1 MTALLELIITKSF
14 RGLRK
19 VRDLPESGIVYLKRI
34 YPIEAESEGLPV
46 GLPPSEVEQLIQKL
60 EFVPK
65 VFGTSILQQ
74 QPQTGP
80 VKLNGSG
87 LARNAG
93 VKVVRRKKIRK
104 EKRPYIKSRK
114 SKRNESSL
122 RVSCSIVYPQA
133 VIQTD
138 ITSLESKRS

>member
-1 MTALLELIITKSF
+1 M
-14 RGLRK
+14 
-19 VRDLPESGIVYLKRI
+19 RDLPESGIVYLKQI
-34 YPIEAESEGLPV
+34 HPIETESEGLPV
-46 GLPPSEVEQLIQKL
+46 GLPPSEAEQLIEKL

-74 QPQTGP
+74 QPQTGV

-93 VKVVRRKKIRK
+93 IKVVRRKKIRK
-104 EKRPYIKSRK
+104 EKKPYIKSRK

-122 RVSCSIVYPQA
+122 RVSCSIVYHKLSFR
-133 VIQTD
+133 QT
-138 ITSLESKRS
+138 SQV